1 MRKPIVA
8 IVGRPNVGKSTFV
21 NRLIGT
27 RNSIVD
33 DLPGV
38 TRDRIYFDVEWQNKI
53 FTVIDTGGIIPGDED
68 EIMLSI
74 FDQAKIACEEAD
86 KIIFIVDGKEGVNP
100 VDYDI
105 ANILRQSGKPVF
117 LAVNKSDNPE
127 SLLMVNDFYSLAIG
141 EPIGI
146 SALHGSGGVGDLLD
160 LVTEDFSQDIEQEDD
175 DTIKI
180 AIVGRNG
187 CGKTTL
193 LRLIAGDIEMS
204 NLDSD
209 ESCGITMSGKQNIGF
224 LRQIN
229 FTDGDVPVKEE
240 LEKAFSE
247 VFACEARKKEIEK
260 LLAETEDHKKLLA
273 EYDFLERRI
282 ESLHGYSWKKDMET
296 MFQKFGFALEDLE
309 KPIGEFSG
317 GQQTKIALIQ
327 LLLQRPDILLLD
339 EPTNHLDI
347 AAVEWLENYLKSYEN
362 AVVIVSH
369 DRMFLDRV
377 IDVTYEIEYGDIKRY
392 PGNYSAF
399 VKLKEEAQIKQEKDY
414 EAQQKE
420 IERLT
425 AWIEKWKNTPTKV
438 AATRSKRMAIEHMVK
453 IEKPRRFDTKTFH
466 ALFRPAR
473 ESYTDVLT
481 MKKLKIGYDTVLSEV
496 SAVIKKAERIAV
508 IGENGKGKSTLL
520 KTVVGEINPLGGSY
534 QFGNRV
540 DFAYFDQHKA
550 VNQKFDPEQTVLDY
564 FWSLYPNLLRN
575 DVRSALGAFLF
586 SGEDVEKK
594 MGQLS
599 GGEKVRLELCRIFY
613 TKPNFLILD
622 EPTNHMDLAGKEAL
636 EKMLT
641 SYEGT
646 VLFVSH
652 DRYFINQ
659 VATGI
664 LEFGESDVQF
674 YGMNYAQY
682 LEEIKRQTPGRETGN
697 AGGVVRKPADV
708 PTLDDVFDKKKYY
721 NPGKI
726 LSRLKRQLEKYE
738 EQLAESESRM
748 SELQLEMMDPELS
761 ANYEQLMELQT
772 KIDEENQVQE
782 SLLERMM
789 ETELELEE
797 METSESAFVRR
808 QERY

>member
-1 MRKPIVA
+1 MRYQIRKARVQFGA
-8 IVGRPNVGKSTFV
+8 
-21 NRLIGT
+21 
-27 RNSIVD
+27 
-33 DLPGV
+33 
-38 TRDRIYFDVEWQNKI
+38 
-53 FTVIDTGGIIPGDED
+53 
-68 EIMLSI
+68 
-74 FDQAKIACEEAD
+74 
-86 KIIFIVDGKEGVNP
+86 
-100 VDYDI
+100 
-105 ANILRQSGKPVF
+105 
-117 LAVNKSDNPE
+117 
-127 SLLMVNDFYSLAIG
+127 
-141 EPIGI
+141 
-146 SALHGSGGVGDLLD
+146 
-160 LVTEDFSQDIEQEDD
+160 
-175 DTIKI
+175 DTILNSVNFEIHDTEKI

-229 FTDGDVPVKEE
+229 FTDGDVPVRVE
-240 LEKAFSE
+240 LEKAFAE

-273 EYDFLERRI
+273 EYDYLERRI

-466 ALFRPAR
+466 ALFHPAR

-496 SAVIKKAERIAV
+496 SAVIKKAERIAI

-520 KTVVGEINPLGGSY
+520 KTVVGEIKALGGSY

-550 VNQKFDPEQTVLDY
+550 VNQKFYPEQTVLDY
-564 FWSLYPNLLRN
+564 FWSIYPNLLRN

-622 EPTNHMDLAGKEAL
+622 EPTNDLDIVTLGIL
-636 EKMLT
+636 EEYLRAFK
-641 SYEGT
+641 GC
-646 VLFVSH
+646 VIVVSH
-652 DRYFINQ
+652 DRYFVDK
-659 VATGI
+659 VADHLLVFCGGGEIKDFTGTYSEYVAWKREYEAARHAQEAQARPKPQAVRTQAAETAPRKLSYNEKRELETLEREI
-664 LEFGESDVQF
+664 LALEAEK
-674 YGMNYAQY
+674 AA
-682 LEEIKRQTPGRETGN
+682 LEESLSSGSL
-697 AGGVVRKPADV
+697 GVDELTAQSQR
-708 PTLDDVFDKKKYY
+708 
-721 NPGKI
+721 I
-726 LSRLKRQLEKYE
+726 
-738 EQLAESESRM
+738 AE
-748 SELQLEMMDPELS
+748 LIGL
-761 ANYEQLMELQT
+761 
-772 KIDEENQVQE
+772 IDEKTMRW
-782 SLLERMM
+782 LLLSER
-789 ETELELEE
+789 
-797 METSESAFVRR
+797 
-808 QERY
+808 